1 MRAAGRSGGM
11 FRSSFCALKAAT
23 ALAVL
28 SALAAPVSAQS
39 AETFVANHPYSSD
52 YEVESWS
59 QTERSRQMDYL
70 EQQYLASDELFGG
83 PVRKPGEPRI
93 IQTGSRPPL
102 PGRDSAGE
110 SGTAAQASWRSQSLT
125 QGQ

>member
-11 FRSSFCALKAAT
+11 SRSSFCAPKAVT
-23 ALAVL
+23 ALVL
-28 SALAAPVSAQS
+28 LAALAATVSAQS
-39 AETFVANHPYSSD
+39 AETFVANPPYSSD

-70 EQQYLASDELFGG
+70 EQQYLASDELYGG
-83 PVRKPGEPRI
+83 PVRKPGEPHI
-93 IQTGSRPPL
+93 VHTGSRPPL

-110 SGTAAQASWRSQSLT
+110 SETAAQASWRSQSLT